1 MKQHPD
7 VAKFLQWKEDF
18 KAGKEEAGAAFT
30 GKIPHLFM
38 PHIHDIPDL
47 ASGNEPEL

>member
-18 KAGKEEAGAAFT
+18 KAGKDEVGAAFA
-30 GKIPHLFM
+30 GKIPHSFM
-38 PHIHDIPDL
+38 PHMHDIPDI
-47 ASGNEPEL
+47 ASMAEPEL